1 MRLEVKFLDGSVEWF
16 NVDDDFGDAPYV
28 IKNISGALMLSFSGD
43 NHGLVT
49 IPLAS
54 VRVVSIS

>member
-28 IKNISGALMLSFSGD
+28 IKNINGALMLSFSDD
-43 NHGLVT
+43 NNGLVA